1 MKSARLS
8 LCLVVV
14 LLGALRCN
22 AFTWESCSGANAAI
36 KLTKVEMTPDP
47 PTANSLVKIRIQG
60 TAGELSLARLQ
71 QQVSSCFA
79 IAASSICNLQKLSS
93 ADPLMLCKLLA
104 NGTSSAAYTEA
115 VTLQESIII
124 EQGRCQIT
132 STLLLTQMA
141 VLKVV
146 QPMQKLQ
153 TPVAD
158 LLGQTLHNNNAQCK
172 LAS

>member
-60 TAGELSLARLQ
+60 TAGAKVTDGDVSVKISWAGMQVAQQTLSLCKFLSCPTKAGPITATYENTMPSFVPRGRYGV
-71 QQVSSCFA
+71 QVVAKTSGGSDVLCMT
-79 IAASSICNLQKLSS
+79 ASFS
-93 ADPLMLCKLLA
+93 
-104 NGTSSAAYTEA
+104 
-115 VTLQESIII
+115 V
-124 EQGRCQIT
+124 
-132 STLLLTQMA
+132 
-141 VLKVV
+141 
-146 QPMQKLQ
+146 
-153 TPVAD
+153 
-158 LLGQTLHNNNAQCK
+158 
-172 LAS
+172 